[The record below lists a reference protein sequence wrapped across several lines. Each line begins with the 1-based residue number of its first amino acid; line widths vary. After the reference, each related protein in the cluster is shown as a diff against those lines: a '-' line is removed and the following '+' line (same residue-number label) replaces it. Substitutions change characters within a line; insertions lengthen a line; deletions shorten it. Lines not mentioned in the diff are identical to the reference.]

1 MPDVAVLIF
10 DDCQPSAVTTV
21 VEALSI
27 ANLHWALANREG
39 EPPFTWRTISF
50 DGRPVRAMGGIRL
63 VADGSQD
70 KLGRPDLIFIPA
82 FRSEDQRAMN
92 KSIQLLDAQWSGVLR
107 NHHRRHGYVAANCTA
122 TFVLAEAGLL
132 DGRTA
137 TTSWWL
143 SRSFRNRY
151 PRVRLLPE
159 LLVTKDARIF
169 CAAAFSACLNLGLEI
184 VAEFLGPRAAVSCAR
199 IMLIDVNRTAQL
211 PYANLQDQ
219 IQHGDDLVLRAQTLL
234 LSNLTRSVH
243 LEELAERL
251 RVTSRTLSRRF
262 KAAIGETPLV
272 FLQHA
277 RIERSKR
284 LLETTWEAPPALRGL
299 RPGWQA
305 LSRHRERPR
314 FAPRL
319 LPDQRMHHPR
329 LNAERASG
337 DQGHEVHEGSLRSQV
352 KRHRAD
358 RDADVLA
365 RVQSKSHNCTPT
377 CSAGSPM
384 SSIAIARGGVSGFGR
399 QG

>member
-92 KSIQLLDAQWSGVLR
+92 KSIQQLDAQWSGVLR

-284 LLETTWEAPPALRGL
+284 LLETTRVSFDEIAHRVGYEDASSFRRLFVRATGISPRDYRRRFGMHESKRKSCVTDDRSGSFASFLPPLSSLSPRTGPCARRTLCGL
-299 RPGWQA
+299 GAVLSVPTPVRP
-305 LSRHRERPR
+305 
-314 FAPRL
+314 
-319 LPDQRMHHPR
+319 
-329 LNAERASG
+329 
-337 DQGHEVHEGSLRSQV
+337 
-352 KRHRAD
+352 
-358 RDADVLA
+358 A
-365 RVQSKSHNCTPT
+365 RT
-377 CSAGSPM
+377 
-384 SSIAIARGGVSGFGR
+384 
-399 QG
+399 

>member
-70 KLGRPDLIFIPA
+70 KLGRPDLIFVPA

-92 KSIQLLDAQWSGVLR
+92 KSIQQLDAQWSGVLR

-234 LSNLTRSVH
+234 LSNLTRSIH
-243 LEELAERL
+243 LEELAERF

-284 LLETTWEAPPALRGL
+284 LLETTRVSFDEIA
-299 RPGWQA
+299 
-305 LSRHRERPR
+305 HRVGYEDASSFRRLFVRATGISPR
-314 FAPRL
+314 DYRRRFG
-319 LPDQRMHHPR
+319 MH
-329 LNAERASG
+329 ES
-337 DQGHEVHEGSLRSQV
+337 
-352 KRHRAD
+352 KRKVVRY
-358 RDADVLA
+358 
-365 RVQSKSHNCTPT
+365 
-377 CSAGSPM
+377 
-384 SSIAIARGGVSGFGR
+384 
-399 QG
+399 